1 MSEKV
6 LLVDDEKDF
15 LEVMSERLV
24 SRGFEVDTSTSAE
37 AAIQR
42 IRDELY
48 DAVIMD
54 LRMPGTDG
62 LEALK
67 LIKEKKPEMQIIL
80 LTGHATIQKGVEA
93 IKLGA
98 SDFMEKPADIEEITK
113 KIKKAKEQK
122 MLILDKMNQDRVID
136 AINKYGI

>member
-1 MSEKV
+1 MSGKV

-15 LEVMSERLV
+15 LEIMSERLI
-24 SRGFEVDTSTSAE
+24 SRGFEVDTSTSADL
-37 AAIQR
+37 AIQR
-42 IRDELY
+42 INKELY

-54 LRMPGTDG
+54 LRMPGMDG

-67 LIKEKKPEMQIIL
+67 LIKEKRPEMQIIL

-98 SDFMEKPADIEEITK
+98 ADFMEKPADIEEITE

-122 MLILDKMNQDRVID
+122 MLLVDKINQDRVID
-136 AINKYGI
+136 AISRYGI

>member
-1 MSEKV
+1 MSERV

-15 LEVMSERLV
+15 LEIMSERLI
-24 SRGFEVDTSTSAE
+24 SRGFEVDTSTSADN
-37 AAIQR
+37 AIEC
-42 IRDELY
+42 INKELY

-54 LRMPGTDG
+54 LRMPGMDG

-67 LIKEKKPEMQIIL
+67 LIKEKKPEIQIIL
-80 LTGHATIQKGVEA
+80 LTGQATIQKGVEA

-98 SDFMEKPADIEEITK
+98 ADFMEKPADIEEITE

-122 MLILDKMNQDRVID
+122 MLIVDKMNQERVIE
-136 AINKYGI
+136 AINRYGI